1 MAGEADEGD
10 PREAVDA
17 ILDGAMAGDDLGP
30 VLAVAGA
37 ALCRAGVPIVRASL
51 GMPAIDPTIRGLSW
65 VWWRN
70 DGSGRGGAGQVELV
84 ETLHG
89 PESDE
94 AFRASPIHHM
104 RERDLTSCRW
114 RLDGTAA
121 TAPDSES
128 FPLFSELRRR
138 GVTEFAMRLVPFGT
152 GALIGAAFGIATD
165 RPGGFTDADLA
176 AADRLLP
183 ALALAAYRIGLAR
196 VATAALGAYLGGATG
211 LRVLAGEIRRGGG
224 RVVHAAVLLADL
236 RGFTALAGRADPAD
250 VVGWLNEHFDAMGDP
265 VLERGGEILK
275 FLGDGLLAVFPVA
288 GSGAE
293 IEGAACTLALA
304 AAEDALA
311 RNAALNAGR
320 AATGGPTLGLDVA
333 LHFGEV
339 VYGNIGTAR
348 RLDFTVIGRVV
359 NEASRMERL
368 CDAIGRH
375 LLLSADFA
383 QRCRVG
389 AGRGCSLESLGRHVL
404 AGVGER
410 ELFAPAAVSATVEPR
425 DSCLG

>member
-1 MAGEADEGD
+1 
-10 PREAVDA
+10 
-17 ILDGAMAGDDLGP
+17 
-30 VLAVAGA
+30 
-37 ALCRAGVPIVRASL
+37 VR
-51 GMPAIDPTIRGLSW
+51 
-65 VWWRN
+65 
-70 DGSGRGGAGQVELV
+70 
-84 ETLHG
+84 
-89 PESDE
+89 
-94 AFRASPIHHM
+94 
-104 RERDLTSCRW
+104 
-114 RLDGTAA
+114 
-121 TAPDSES
+121 
-128 FPLFSELRRR
+128 
-138 GVTEFAMRLVPFGT
+138 
-152 GALIGAAFGIATD
+152 
-165 RPGGFTDADLA
+165 
-176 AADRLLP
+176 
-183 ALALAAYRIGLAR
+183 
-196 VATAALGAYLGGATG
+196 
-211 LRVLAGEIRRGGG
+211 
-224 RVVHAAVLLADL
+224 AAVLLADL

-265 VLERGGEILK
+265 VLERGGKILK

-339 VYGNIGTAR
+339 VYGNTGTAR

-368 CDAIGRH
+368 CDALGRH

-383 QRCRVG
+383 QRCGVD
-389 AGRGCSLESLGRHVL
+389 AGRGCSLESLDRHVL

-410 ELFAPAAVSATVEPR
+410 ELFAPAAASAAGEPR